1 MRDYVNHRSVDPETE
16 ATVSG
21 LITGL
26 ILGLAL
32 WGMVILA
39 VIS

>member
-26 ILGLAL
+26 IIGLAL

-39 VIS
+39 VLG

>member
-1 MRDYVNHRSVDPETE
+1 VRDYVNHKAIDPETE

-26 ILGLAL
+26 IIGLAC
-32 WGMVILA
+32 WGVVILA
-39 VIS
+39 VLG